1 MAIEIRV
8 VKTVGDV
15 NIVGI
20 HNTNGVDI
28 YNLTPHDIVLDNG
41 IERIIFP
48 KNDINVRVQE
58 GYVDVENDYG
68 LPFEKEDGNKIV
80 TGLPEEE
87 GKVLY
92 IVSTMVR
99 KELPNRKDLI
109 SPTTNVAHQE
119 RNEKG
124 WTLSVSHFQTNL

>member
-41 IERIIFP
+41 IERITFP

-92 IVSTMVR
+92 LVSTMVR

>member
-41 IERIIFP
+41 IERIVYP